1 VSAVTSKEDI
11 ETRRV
16 ELSPGS
22 TPVQIYSSLIVFSVR
37 NVDGAMKIASGDG
50 TSTECSSRPI
60 STSVLSVLGA
70 RLFALV
76 TFQGRPYKA
85 TPSLLDTS
93 SLSRQSELFSSRH
106 NVNLDNLTANDYRRI
121 MSPGPLRTNV
131 FTAVPKNLVLQV
143 FLKTQCK
150 RVVQTWG

>member
-1 VSAVTSKEDI
+1 MSAVTSKEDI

-60 STSVLSVLGA
+60 STSVLGA

-76 TFQGRPYKA
+76 TFRVA
-85 TPSLLDTS
+85 LIRRHLLS
-93 SLSRQSELFSSRH
+93 
-106 NVNLDNLTANDYRRI
+106 
-121 MSPGPLRTNV
+121 
-131 FTAVPKNLVLQV
+131 
-143 FLKTQCK
+143 
-150 RVVQTWG
+150 